1 MEESRHQYFFDRLR
15 EMGLFVRDY
24 DGVFVKDFPKAVN
37 DLHAQVCHISEKERV
52 KDWLELPLGALL
64 EAFAKDTGLNFFEH
78 IDGLSYRE
86 KEEE

>member
-1 MEESRHQYFFDRLR
+1 MESKHQYFFDRLR

-24 DGVFVKDFPKAVN
+24 DGVFVKNFPKAVN
-37 DLHAQVCHISEKERV
+37 DLHSQVCHISENERI

-86 KEEE
+86 KEEA